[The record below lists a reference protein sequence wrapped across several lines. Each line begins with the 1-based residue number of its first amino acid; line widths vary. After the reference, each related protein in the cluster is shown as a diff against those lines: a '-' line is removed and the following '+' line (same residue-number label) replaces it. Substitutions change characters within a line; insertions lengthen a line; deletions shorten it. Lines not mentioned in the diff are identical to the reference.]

1 MLSVQCWY
9 ARRTWLI
16 LTRISVTYHT
26 RSRRE
31 HNIDPSEIAEIDKQD
46 PQTKNDGGY
55 QGLMVSLQSRINR
68 ATGDLHLT
76 ADDLR
81 RIPMY
86 AFDYKN
92 GGWEDRLI
100 AAFSRTLGPRL
111 GR

>member
-1 MLSVQCWY
+1 MDVVLK
-9 ARRTWLI
+9 
-16 LTRISVTYHT
+16 
-26 RSRRE
+26 
-31 HNIDPSEIAEIDKQD
+31 DAEVAELDKQD
-46 PQTKNDGGY
+46 PAKAGDGGF
-55 QGLMVSLQSRINR
+55 QSLMVSLARRVDRS
-68 ATGDLHLT
+68 TGMLHLT

-100 AAFSRTLGPRL
+100 AAFGRTLGPKL